1 MLSAFLKV
9 ESVTNKNTVECYMNA
24 FNELDHEK
32 ILSCLTEDVI
42 WEIHGHRKLQGKT
55 EFDAEI
61 ENEGFE
67 GKPEITLNRMTEENN
82 VVIAEGTVLAKPKN
96 QNPILLAFCD
106 VFEFENGKIK
116 KLISHLNPIN
126 SK

>member
-1 MLSAFLKV
+1 MLSTFLKI
-9 ESVTNKNTVECYMNA
+9 ETMTNKNTVELYMDA

-32 ILSCLTEDVI
+32 ILSCLTDDVI
-42 WEIHGHRKLQGKT
+42 WEIHGHRKLQGK
-55 EFDAEI
+55 ENFDAEI

-96 QNPILLAFCD
+96 QDPILLAFCD

-116 KLISHLNPIN
+116 KLTSYLNPIN
-126 SK
+126 

>member
-1 MLSAFLKV
+1 MLSTFLKV
-9 ESVTNKNTVECYMNA
+9 NLMTNKNTVELYMNA
-24 FNELDHEK
+24 FNELNHEK

-42 WEIHGHRKLQGKT
+42 WEIHGHRKLQGK
-55 EFDAEI
+55 ENFDKEI

-96 QNPILLAFCD
+96 QVPILLAFCD

-116 KLISHLNPIN
+116 KLISYLTPI

>member
-1 MLSAFLKV
+1 M
-9 ESVTNKNTVECYMNA
+9 TNKNTVELYMNA

-32 ILSCLTEDVI
+32 ILSCLTDDVI
-42 WEIHGHRKLQGKT
+42 WEIHGHQKLQGK
-55 EFDAEI
+55 ENFDAEI

-82 VVIAEGTVLAKPKN
+82 VVIAEGTVLVKPKN
-96 QNPILLAFCD
+96 QDPILLAFCD

-116 KLISHLNPIN
+116 KLTSYLNPIN
-126 SK
+126 